1 MNTHMPQAMNHTP
14 YFNNVKLTGS
24 AFESPGD
31 AATVLLQL
39 IWLAIIIFGLQ
50 EERRN

>member
-1 MNTHMPQAMNHTP
+1 M
-14 YFNNVKLTGS
+14 NNVKMTGS

-39 IWLAIIIFGLQ
+39 VWLFIIIFGLQ

>member
-1 MNTHMPQAMNHTP
+1 M
-14 YFNNVKLTGS
+14 NNVKMTGS
-24 AFESPGD
+24 AVESPGD

-39 IWLAIIIFGLQ
+39 VWLFIIIFGLQ

>member
-1 MNTHMPQAMNHTP
+1 MNHT
-14 YFNNVKLTGS
+14 NNVKMTGS

-31 AATVLLQL
+31 ATTVLLQL
-39 IWLAIIIFGLQ
+39 IWLLIILFGLQ